1 VRALSEDWRSKAKCL
16 GLNTNLFV
24 PSKPGGSLKRVY
36 AVCNG
41 GPDDEPCPVRTEC
54 GNFAKENGLVGVFGG
69 EMHSQRIGTLVSLQ
83 DARPRRHGVGTG
95 DAGMDATS
103 I

>member
-1 VRALSEDWRSKAKCL
+1 MTEDDDWRSKAKCL
-16 GLNTNLFV
+16 GLDPNLFV

-41 GPDDEPCPVRTEC
+41 TPHDPPCPVRRQC
-54 GNFAKENGLVGVFGG
+54 GDFAKQNGLVGVFGG
-69 EMHSQRIGTLVSLQ
+69 EMHSQRVGITVMSDIQ
-83 DARPRRHGVGTG
+83 DARPRRSQGTE
-95 DAGMDATS
+95 ATS